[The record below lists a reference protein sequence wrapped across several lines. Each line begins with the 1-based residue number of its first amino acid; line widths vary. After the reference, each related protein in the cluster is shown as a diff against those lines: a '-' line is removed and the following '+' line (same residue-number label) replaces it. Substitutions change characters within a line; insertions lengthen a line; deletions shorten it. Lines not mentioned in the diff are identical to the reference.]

1 MGDRIS
7 LALVFH
13 NHQPVGN
20 FGWVIEEL
28 WERAYGP
35 MIAALERHP
44 SVRVG
49 LHYTGPLLEWLAA
62 NQPEAPARI
71 AALVRRGQA
80 ELLGGG
86 WYEPILVALP
96 DADRLAQLS
105 RMADEVERLCGV
117 RPRGAWLAERVWEP
131 SLAYDLAAAGYEYT
145 VLDDNHLRGA
155 AVRDEDMWGTYVV
168 DDRGRM
174 LTVFGAEQ
182 GLRYLIPWRPVPE
195 VIGHL
200 RSHATPDGRRLGIM
214 GDDGEKFGAW
224 PDTYEYCWGAAGW
237 VERFFSALE
246 AESGWLT
253 TVRPS
258 DWLDEQPPLGRIAVP
273 ASSYVEMTEW
283 ALPPAD
289 ALVFHEL
296 LADARRRNDPAAR
309 FLRGGTWR
317 AFQAR
322 YREINEL
329 HKQMLRASAAVAAL
343 PEGDRRLRAQDHLH
357 RGQSND
363 VYWHG
368 LFGGIYLADLRVA
381 ALAELIA
388 AEDLAAG
395 GQVATARADFDLD
408 GLDEVLLG
416 GPGQTL
422 LIDLAEGGAIGAW
435 DLLAGRLPL
444 ASVLRRRP
452 EAIHARLKAA
462 VEAGTAGPASDQ
474 PISPHDAVVVKEPGL
489 ERYLVYDRHERRSCL
504 VHLLDPAVAAGL
516 GAAELSAEEF
526 DDQADLAEEPYEV
539 EELTEGRLVL
549 RRDGAVHPSGP
560 RRDGSAGGDGGWP
573 VTLIKRFELGGTR
586 LSPELALKAELRNRG
601 DTGLETELDL
611 EWAFQM
617 LGGGGNP
624 AAWYAVPDDA
634 AVTTRTPHDGS
645 GDVAGVDRLAFGNDQ
660 LGVRLEALLEPAA
673 RVIWHAIETVSNSEG
688 GFERVYQGSALHL
701 RWPLVLAAGATA
713 SVGVRFSAT
722 QDRDRLEEE
731 TRGFADKTPADQRGG
746 ASQRLHPKAGRKP
759 SRS

>member
-28 WERAYGP
+28 WERAYQP

-44 SVRVG
+44 TIRAGV
-49 LHYTGPLLEWLAA
+49 HYTGPLLEWMAL
-62 NQPEAPARI
+62 NQPAAPGRI
-71 AALVRRGQA
+71 AALVRRGQV
-80 ELLGGG
+80 EMLGGG

-96 DADRLAQLS
+96 DADRFAQLD

-131 SLAYDLAAAGYEYT
+131 SLAYDLALAGYDYT

-195 VIGHL
+195 VIEHL
-200 RSHATPDGRRLGIM
+200 RSHATSDGRRLGIM

-224 PDTYEYCWGAAGW
+224 PDTHEYCWGKDGW
-237 VERFFSALE
+237 VEAFFSALE
-246 AESGWLT
+246 SESSWLT

-283 ALPPAD
+283 ALPPDD
-289 ALVFHEL
+289 ALAFHEL
-296 LADARRRNDPAAR
+296 LADARLRNDPAAR

-322 YREINEL
+322 YREVNDL
-329 HKQMLRASAAVAAL
+329 HKQMLRVSAKVAAM
-343 PEGDRRLRAQDHLH
+343 PEGEPRARAMDHLH

-368 LFGGIYLADLRVA
+368 LFGGIYLSDLRVA
-381 ALAELIA
+381 ALSELIA
-388 AEDLAAG
+388 AEDVADG
-395 GQVATARADFDLD
+395 GEVVTVRADFDLD
-408 GLDEVLLG
+408 GLDEILLG
-416 GPGQTL
+416 GPGQTVL
-422 LIDLAEGGAIGAW
+422 VDLAEGGAIGAW
-435 DLLAGRLPL
+435 DLLASGLPL

-452 EAIHARLKAA
+452 EAIHAQLRAA
-462 VEAGTAGPASDQ
+462 VAAGTAGPAADH
-474 PISPHDAVVVKEPGL
+474 PISPHESVVVKEPGL
-489 ERYLVYDRHERRSCL
+489 ERFLVYDRHERRSAL
-504 VHLLDPAVAAGL
+504 VHLLDSALAAAL
-516 GAAELSAEEF
+516 GPAELSAERFE
-526 DDQADLAEEPYEV
+526 DQADLGEEPYEV
-539 EELTEGRLVL
+539 DELEAQRLVL
-549 RRDGAVHPSGP
+549 RRDGVA
-560 RRDGSAGGDGGWP
+560 RRPGRPAEDTGVP
-573 VTLIKRFELGGTR
+573 VTLVKRFLLGGTR
-586 LSPELALKAELRNRG
+586 GSPELTLEVELRNHGPGR
-601 DTGLETELDL
+601 LETELDL
-611 EWAFQM
+611 EWALQM

-624 AAWYAVPDDA
+624 AAWYALPDA
-634 AVTTRTPHDGS
+634 TGIELRTPHDGR
-645 GDVAGVDRLAFGNDQ
+645 GDAKGVGLVRFGNDH
-660 LGVRLEALLEPAA
+660 LGVRMEARLEPVA
-673 RVIWHAIETVSNSEG
+673 RVTWHAIETVSNSEA

-701 RWPLVLAAGATA
+701 RWPLVIEGGESA
-713 SVGVRFSAT
+713 SMTVRFVAS
-722 QDRDRLEEE
+722 QDRDR
-731 TRGFADKTPADQRGG
+731 R
-746 ASQRLHPKAGRKP
+746 AGP
-759 SRS
+759 SRA

>member
-1 MGDRIS
+1 MSDRIA
-7 LALVFH
+7 LALVLH

-20 FGWVIEEL
+20 FGWVIQEL
-28 WERAYGP
+28 WERAYAP
-35 MIAALERHP
+35 MIGALERHP
-44 SVRVG
+44 TIRVG
-49 LHYTGPLLEWLAA
+49 LHYSGPLLEWLAA
-62 NQPEAPARI
+62 NQPEAPGRI
-71 AALVRRGQA
+71 AALVRRGQV

-86 WYEPILVALP
+86 LYEPILVALP
-96 DADRLAQLS
+96 DADRFAQLS
-105 RMADEVERLCGV
+105 RMADKVERLCDV

-131 SLAYDLAAAGYEYT
+131 SLAYDLALAGYDYT

-195 VIGHL
+195 VIEHL
-200 RSHATPDGRRLGIM
+200 KRHATPDGRRLGIM

-224 PDTYEYCWGAAGW
+224 PDTHEYCWGTDGRGDTGW
-237 VERFFSALE
+237 VEEFFRALE
-246 AESGWLT
+246 AESSWLT

-258 DWLDEQPPLGRIAVP
+258 DWLDQQPPQGRIAVP

-283 ALPPAD
+283 ALPPDD
-289 ALVFHEL
+289 ALLFHWL
-296 LADARRRNDPAAR
+296 LAEARLAAHPSAR

-322 YREINEL
+322 YREINDL
-329 HKQMLRASAAVAAL
+329 HKQMLRASAKVAAM
-343 PEGDRRLRAQDHLH
+343 PEGKRRDRARDHLH

-381 ALAELIA
+381 ALSELIA
-388 AEDLAAG
+388 AEDLAEG
-395 GQVATARADFDLD
+395 GEVTTARADFDLD

-435 DLLAGRLPL
+435 DLLAGRVPL

-452 EAIHARLKAA
+452 EAIHAQLTAA
-462 VEAGTAGPASDQ
+462 VAAGSAGPASDQ
-474 PISPHDAVVVKEPGL
+474 PISPHDAIVVKEPGL
-489 ERYLVYDRHERRSCL
+489 ERYLVYDRHERRSGL
-504 VHLLDPAVAAGL
+504 VHLLDPAVAARL

-526 DDQADLAEEPYEV
+526 DDQADLAENPYEV
-539 EELTEGRLVL
+539 AELAEARLVL
-549 RRDGAVHPSGP
+549 RRNGVVRRDGAV
-560 RRDGSAGGDGGWP
+560 RRDDVNWP
-573 VTLIKRFELGGTR
+573 VTLVKRLELGGTR
-586 LSPELALKAELRNRG
+586 LAPELTVEVQLRNRG
-601 DTGLETELDL
+601 GAALATELDL

-617 LGGGGNP
+617 LGGAGNP
-624 AAWYAVPDDA
+624 AAWYALPA
-634 AVTTRTPHDGS
+634 ASGQARRTPHDGS
-645 GDVAGVDRLAFGNDQ
+645 GDAQGIGRFSFGNDH

-673 RVIWHAIETVSNSEG
+673 RVTWHAIQTVSNSEA

-701 RWPLVLAAGATA
+701 RWPLVVAPDATA
-713 SVGVRFSAT
+713 SVTVHFSAT
-722 QDRDRLEEE
+722 QERDRSEEE
-731 TRGFADKTPADQRGG
+731 TGSAAGKTPD
-746 ASQRLHPKAGRKP
+746 
-759 SRS
+759 

>member
-1 MGDRIS
+1 VIS

-28 WERAYGP
+28 WEHAYAP
-35 MIAALERHP
+35 MMAALERHP
-44 SVRVG
+44 AIRAG

-62 NQPEAPARI
+62 NQPAAPGRI
-71 AALVRRGQA
+71 AALVRRGQV

-96 DADRLAQLS
+96 DADRHAQLA
-105 RMADEVERLCGV
+105 RMRDEVERLCGV
-117 RPRGAWLAERVWEP
+117 KPRGAWLAERVWEP
-131 SLAYDLAAAGYEYT
+131 SLAHDLAAAGYEYT

-174 LTVFGAEQ
+174 LSVFGAEQ

-195 VIGHL
+195 VIEHL
-200 RSHATPDGRRLGIM
+200 RRHATPDGRRLGMM

-224 PDTYEYCWGAAGW
+224 PDTYEYCWGKDGW

-246 AESGWLT
+246 AESSWLT

-258 DWLDEQPPLGRIAVP
+258 DWLDQQPPLGRIAVP

-283 ALPPAD
+283 ALPPD
-289 ALVFHEL
+289 EALVFHEL
-296 LADARRRNDPAAR
+296 LADARRRSDPAAR

-322 YREINEL
+322 YREINDL
-329 HKQMLRASAAVAAL
+329 HKQMLRVSDKVAAM
-343 PEGDRRLRAQDHLH
+343 PEGERRVRAQDHLH

-381 ALAELIA
+381 ALSELIA
-388 AEDLAAG
+388 AEDLADG
-395 GQVATARADFDLD
+395 GEVSTMQADFDLD

-416 GPGQTL
+416 GPGQTVMV
-422 LIDLAEGGAIGAW
+422 DLAEGGVIGAW
-435 DLLAGRLPL
+435 DLLASRVPL

-452 EAIHARLKAA
+452 EAIHQQLTAA
-462 VEAGTAGPASDQ
+462 VAAGTAGPAGDQ
-474 PISPHDAVVVKEPGL
+474 PVSPHDAVVVKEMGL
-489 ERYLVYDRHERRSCL
+489 ERYLVYDRHERRSGL
-504 VHLLDPAVAAGL
+504 VHLLDAALAAHL
-516 GAAELSAEEF
+516 GPAELSAERF
-526 DDQADLAEEPYEV
+526 DDQADLGEEPYAV
-539 EELTEGRLVL
+539 EELAGGRLVL
-549 RRDGAVHPSGP
+549 RRDGHLRRSGGVGEGALADGEWAVSL
-560 RRDGSAGGDGGWP
+560 
-573 VTLIKRFELGGTR
+573 VKRIELSGTR
-586 LSPELALKAELRNRG
+586 RSPELLMRVELHNGGASR
-601 DTGLETELDL
+601 LETEVDL

-624 AAWYAVPDDA
+624 AAWYELSSG
-634 AVTTRTPHDGS
+634 TTEAPRTPHDGR
-645 GDVAGVDRLAFGNDQ
+645 GDVLSMDGLSFGNDQ
-660 LGVRLEALLEPAA
+660 LGVRIDARLEPVA
-673 RVIWHAIETVSNSEG
+673 RVTWHPIETVSNSEA

-701 RWPLVLAAGATA
+701 RWPLAVEAGAAAAVT
-713 SVGVRFSAT
+713 VRFVVT
-722 QDRDRLEEE
+722 QQRDRLQEESARDAAE
-731 TRGFADKTPADQRGG
+731 GIPGG
-746 ASQRLHPKAGRKP
+746 
-759 SRS
+759 